1 MRPCVFTHRYVASV
15 CGDRKKRGVD
25 LAAALASH
33 GASCKTGKI
42 WPATNMDA
50 SPSAGK
56 LAPLPQSAPTAKR
69 NQVVPAIPGSTVSS
83 GGVSLPPPPLAP
95 GMRPLAPHTS
105 YTQNPP
111 PMAPQMQMSSQPPA
125 SHLGGSSGGPNGE
138 RADVLPPLQGASGD
152 GLTPRQPLP
161 QVGVHQTPHRTAN
174 PEPGP
179 SRRGSQAQTDYAR
192 LAEQK
197 AMAVSNAQA
206 RQAAASAASAGA
218 GSSRDPAHGR
228 RKDSVV
234 SQAAAGASKMLQRA
248 STWVCDGAS
257 PLRRL

>member
-1 MRPCVFTHRYVASV
+1 MWRPHQNAESTF
-15 CGDRKKRGVD
+15 
-25 LAAALASH
+25 LQLLSH
-33 GASCKTGKI
+33 GASCKPGKI

-83 GGVSLPPPPLAP
+83 GGVSLPPPPIAP

-105 YTQNPP
+105 YTQTPP
-111 PMAPQMQMSSQPPA
+111 PMAPQMQMSSHPPA
-125 SHLGGSSGGPNGE
+125 SHIGGSSFGPNGE
-138 RADVLPPLQGASGD
+138 RADLLPPLQGASGD

-174 PEPGP
+174 LEPGP
-179 SRRGSQAQTDYAR
+179 SHRGSKAQTDYAR

-197 AMAVSNAQA
+197 AIAVSNAQA
-206 RQAAASAASAGA
+206 RQAAASAGA
-218 GSSRDPAHGR
+218 GSSRDIDHGR
-228 RKDSVV
+228 RKDSIV
-234 SQAAAGASKMLQRA
+234 SQAATGASKMLQRA
-248 STWVCDGAS
+248 STWVPEIGRAS
-257 PLRRL
+257 

>member
-1 MRPCVFTHRYVASV
+1 MQ
-15 CGDRKKRGVD
+15 
-25 LAAALASH
+25 LLSH

-197 AMAVSNAQA
+197 AIAVSNAQA
-206 RQAAASAASAGA
+206 RQAAASAGA

-248 STWVCDGAS
+248 STWVCDLPPPALF
-257 PLRRL
+257 P